1 MLLCRF
7 AQPTYTHCLSGLPGA
22 EYQQCMPSFCPPPP
36 CSFPRG
42 CGGLLEWRNAFLLFV
57 NLPEAGER
65 ASPSRRYSNQF
76 LWLPAAAAG
85 IAGNDEQQGDQQ
97 QEQPDDDDDQQRLC
111 MTWWPGRGQS
121 LQHPVS
127 QRLLAAGAAGDSQ
140 PAAAAAA
147 EADASSASGSGQE
160 GEQDLGQR
168 QEQAAVLLFCRAGSS
183 PFVFCGRLRPAGVGS
198 PPEPVPAA
206 AGEAGL
212 AWGSSGIQQ
221 AAWQQAAAGSTAVAS
236 DSGTDGGGSFCITW
250 ELTDAGSLL
259 DVGDAPGGTAFQQML
274 HP

>member
-1 MLLCRF
+1 MLPFRL
-7 AQPTYTHCLSGLPGA
+7 
-22 EYQQCMPSFCPPPP
+22 PPP

-76 LWLPAAAAG
+76 LWLPAAATSGQGGAAG
-85 IAGNDEQQGDQQ
+85 AGNEEQQGDQQ
-97 QEQPDDDDDQQRLC
+97 QEQPNDDEEQRLC
-111 MTWWPGRGQS
+111 MTWWRGRGQS
-121 LQHPVS
+121 LQHPVI

-140 PAAAAAA
+140 PAAAAAGA
-147 EADASSASGSGQE
+147 AAGEEATGAGDSGQK
-160 GEQDLGQR
+160 GEQL
-168 QEQAAVLLFCRAGSS
+168 QAQQQQTAVLLFCRAGSS

-198 PPEPVPAA
+198 PPEPVAA
-206 AGEAGL
+206 ASAGLAGL

-221 AAWQQAAAGSTAVAS
+221 AAWQQAAEGSTAVAS
-236 DSGTDGGGSFCITW
+236 DSGTDGGGSCCITW

-259 DVGDAPGGTAFQQML
+259 DVGDTPGGTAFQQML
-274 HP
+274 RP